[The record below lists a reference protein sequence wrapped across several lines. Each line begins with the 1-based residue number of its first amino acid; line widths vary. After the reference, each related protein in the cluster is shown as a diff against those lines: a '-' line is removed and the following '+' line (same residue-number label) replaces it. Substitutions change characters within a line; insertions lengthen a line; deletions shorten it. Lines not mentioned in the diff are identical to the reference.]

1 VGFSI
6 SFEDPYLLL
15 LIVPALLAVGYLRRP
30 WLPGARG
37 SALGQQRQALA
48 LRGLVVVLLVVAL
61 SGPSLTAFSNSQAV
75 VFVSDLSASVGQQGR
90 EGAAGWVSDALEARP
105 NGDMAAVIGFGERS
119 MIELLPTDMPAFS
132 RFNLL
137 PGENR
142 SQLAS
147 ALRLA
152 AGLFSEGYSRRI
164 VVLSDGRDT
173 SEGTRDLAQFL
184 AAQGIRIDT
193 VFAGHREGPEV
204 LLARVDAPTRTYTG
218 QSVDAAVTIKS
229 NLNTEARVRVTID
242 GSLVSD
248 GLVAVTEGSNTFYA
262 SLGRLGP
269 GLHVIAAQVT
279 SEDDTEVENN
289 SHYAI
294 VETSG
299 PPTVLLV
306 HSDASTH
313 GDASTQ
319 GAANIAAALEGSGVQ
334 ADTVPA
340 SLLPSSLV
348 ELAGY
353 QAVFLVDVPATDLR
367 PEDMKRLEAYVKELG
382 GGLTMIGGQDS
393 FGPGGYFGTEVEAAL
408 PVDMDVRGKAQ
419 MPSLSLMLVVDKSG
433 SMAES
438 SWGYEKMA
446 LARRAA
452 TLALEALRNGDEIGV
467 VAFDSSPS
475 WVVQRQPIEDQ
486 DAIRAAINS
495 IFAGGGTSI
504 FPALQEAYISLK
516 ESASSLKHIILLT
529 DGRSSET
536 GDYWSLIGEMDREG
550 ITLSTVAIG
559 SGADRM
565 LLQQM
570 ALAGGGRHYFTSDA
584 LSLPQILTKET
595 ILASR
600 SYFVEGRF
608 APALVSSG
616 QLAAALGGETPP
628 IDGYVAVTPKAAS
641 EVILMV
647 GGGDPLLAA
656 WHYGAGRSLAWTSDA
671 AGRWNGPWMAADRA
685 TTLWG
690 ALLAWLLRQ
699 EQGAN
704 YDLALTIAE
713 GQGLITLSGPVDA
726 ISDGAS
732 RPTATVV
739 TPNLTTLQVELRPTA
754 PGVYSGDFD
763 AVEPG
768 PYVASIPALLEQ
780 AGAVVPYSPEF
791 AHLGPAV
798 SYLEELAS
806 IGGGHLLTSPAA
818 AFSRDLVPTANSQNL
833 TPYLLGLV
841 ILLWPLDI
849 ANRKLRFSLSPRGPA
864 RGLVSAVVR
873 GLDALPVRTS
883 SGPEDEETH
892 GQTRQARQGFPR
904 TDSPLEASPG
914 EGEGEGE
921 GDGKGDDNFT
931 GRLLRR
937 KGRVRR

>member
-1 VGFSI
+1 MGFSI

-132 RFNLL
+132 RFSLL

-147 ALRLA
+147 ALRLP
-152 AGLFSEGYSRRI
+152 AGLFPEGYSRRI

>member
-132 RFNLL
+132 RFSLL

-152 AGLFSEGYSRRI
+152 AGLFPEGYSRRI

>member
-1 VGFSI
+1 MGFSI

-30 WLPGARG
+30 WLAGARG
-37 SALGQQRQALA
+37 PALGQQRQALV

-173 SEGTRDLAQFL
+173 SEGTRDLAQSL
-184 AAQGIRIDT
+184 SAQGIRIDT

-204 LLARVDAPTRTYTG
+204 LLARVDAPTRTYAG

-229 NLNTEARVRVTID
+229 NLDTEARVRVTID

-248 GLVAVTEGSNTFYA
+248 GVVAVTEGSNTFYA
-262 SLGRLGP
+262 SLGSLGP

-306 HSDASTH
+306 H
-313 GDASTQ
+313 GDASIQ

-334 ADTVPA
+334 VDTVPA

-348 ELAGY
+348 ELSGY
-353 QAVFLVDVPATDLR
+353 QAVFLVDVPATDLH
-367 PEDMKRLEAYVKELG
+367 PEDMKRLEAYVKEIG
-382 GGLTMIGGQDS
+382 GGLAMVGGQDS

-419 MPSLSLMLVVDKSG
+419 MPSLSLTLVLDKSG

-452 TLALEALRNGDEIGV
+452 ILALEALRDGDEIGV
-467 VAFDSSPS
+467 VAFDSIPY
-475 WVVQRQPIEDQ
+475 WVVQRQPIEGQ
-486 DAIRAAINS
+486 DAIRADINS
-495 IFAGGGTSI
+495 IYAGGGTSI

-536 GDYWSLIGEMDREG
+536 GDYWSLIGEMDRAG

-628 IDGYVAVTPKAAS
+628 VDGYVAVTPKAAS

-671 AGRWNGPWMAADRA
+671 AGRWNGPWIAADRD

-704 YDLALTIAE
+704 YDLALTVAE

-726 ISDGAS
+726 MSDGAS
-732 RPTATVV
+732 RPTVTVV

-780 AGAVVPYSPEF
+780 AGAVAPYSPEF
-791 AHLGPAV
+791 AHLGPAMD
-798 SYLEELAS
+798 YLEELAS
-806 IGGGHLLTSPAA
+806 IGGGNLLTSPAA
-818 AFSRDLVPTANSQNL
+818 AFLRDLAPTANSLDL

-841 ILLWPLDI
+841 ILVWPLDI
-849 ANRKLRFSLSPRGPA
+849 ANRKLRFNLSPRGPA
-864 RGLVSAVVR
+864 RGVVSAVLR
-873 GLDALPVRTS
+873 GLDAMPVRTS
-883 SGPEDEETH
+883 SGPGDDGTH
-892 GQTRQARQGFPR
+892 GQGRQAEQAPSG
-904 TDSPLEASPG
+904 TDSPPEDGPG
-914 EGEGEGE
+914 EGEGG
-921 GDGKGDDNFT
+921 GKGDDNFT

-937 KGRVRR
+937 KGRSRR